1 MVIIVK
7 EEIKKLEIIQQDF
20 EHFMDLI
27 YKKHG
32 SANREVL
39 FAAMII
45 KKTNDILDAS
55 IHTLKNYIISVQISL
70 LRLLSDNCL
79 AIQSA
84 MELGLAK
91 YIEMIDSNQKIN
103 TIMVDEEQAMTD
115 GYLKRLVAKTYK
127 GFDKLYNFAC
137 EGVHFSKQALSST
150 VIKENNILKLNIK
163 TGNKEFKKELI
174 SNNAQMITLCKVIK
188 DMLKKTCL

>member
-1 MVIIVK
+1 MK
-7 EEIKKLEIIQQDF
+7 EEIKKLEIIQDDF

-27 YKKHG
+27 YRKHN
-32 SANREVL
+32 SANKQVI

-45 KKTNDILDAS
+45 KKANDILNTA
-55 IHTLKNYIISVQISL
+55 IHTLKGYVISVQISL
-70 LRLLSDNCL
+70 LRLMCDNCL

-84 MELGLAK
+84 MELGLDK

-137 EGVHFSKQALSST
+137 EGVHFSKQALTST
-150 VIKENNILKLNIK
+150 IIKENGTLKLNIK
-163 TGNKEFKKELI
+163 PGNKDLKKELI
-174 SNNAQMITLCKVIK
+174 SNNGQMITLCKVIK
-188 DMLKKTCL
+188 DMLMKICL

>member
-1 MVIIVK
+1 MK
-7 EEIKKLEIIQQDF
+7 EEIKKLEIIQDDF

-27 YKKHG
+27 YRKHN
-32 SANREVL
+32 SANKQVI

-45 KKTNDILDAS
+45 KKANDILNTA
-55 IHTLKNYIISVQISL
+55 IHTLKGYVISVQISL
-70 LRLLSDNCL
+70 LRLMCDNCL

-84 MELGLAK
+84 MELGLDK

-127 GFDKLYNFAC
+127 GFDRLYNFAC
-137 EGVHFSKQALSST
+137 EGVHFSKQALTST
-150 VIKENNILKLNIK
+150 IIKENDTLKLNIK
-163 TGNKEFKKELI
+163 PGNKELKKELI
-174 SNNAQMITLCKVIK
+174 SNNGQMITLCKVIK
-188 DMLKKTCL
+188 DMLMKICL

>member
-1 MVIIVK
+1 MK
-7 EEIKKLEIIQQDF
+7 EEIKKLEIIQDDF

-27 YKKHG
+27 YRKHNT
-32 SANREVL
+32 ANKQVI

-45 KKTNDILDAS
+45 KKANDILNTA
-55 IHTLKNYIISVQISL
+55 IHTLKGYVISVQISL
-70 LRLLSDNCL
+70 LRLMCDNCL

-84 MELGLAK
+84 MELGLDK

-137 EGVHFSKQALSST
+137 EGVHFSKQALTST
-150 VIKENNILKLNIK
+150 IIKENGTLKLNIK
-163 TGNKEFKKELI
+163 PGNKDLKKELI
-174 SNNAQMITLCKVIK
+174 SNNGQMITLCKVIK
-188 DMLKKTCL
+188 DMLMKICL

>member
-1 MVIIVK
+1 MK
-7 EEIKKLEIIQQDF
+7 EEIKKLEIIQDDF

-27 YKKHG
+27 YRKHN
-32 SANREVL
+32 SANKQVI

-45 KKTNDILDAS
+45 KKANDILNTA
-55 IHTLKNYIISVQISL
+55 IHTLKGYVISVQISL
-70 LRLLSDNCL
+70 LRLMCDNCL

-84 MELGLAK
+84 MELGLDK

-137 EGVHFSKQALSST
+137 EGVHFSKQALGSAFLE
-150 VIKENNILKLNIK
+150 ENGKISMNIK
-163 TGNKEFKKELI
+163 VGNKKMEKDLI
-174 SNNAQMITLCKVIK
+174 YNNSQMLVLCRVIV
-188 DMLKKTCL
+188 DMLKRICLQ

>member
-1 MVIIVK
+1 MK
-7 EEIKKLEIIQQDF
+7 EEIKKLELFQNDF

-27 YKKHG
+27 YKKHNT
-32 SANREVL
+32 ANKKVI

-55 IHTLKNYIISVQISL
+55 IHALKNYVISVQISL
-70 LRLLSDNCL
+70 LRLMCDNCL

-84 MELGLAK
+84 IELGLDK
-91 YIEMIDSNQKIN
+91 YIEMIDNNIKIN
-103 TIMVDEEQAMTD
+103 TIMIDEEQAMTD

-150 VIKENNILKLNIK
+150 VINENGILKLNIK
-163 TGNKEFKKELI
+163 PGNKEYKKEI
-174 SNNAQMITLCKVIK
+174 IANNSQMVTLCKVIK
-188 DMLKKTCL
+188 DMLKRICL

>member
-1 MVIIVK
+1 MK
-7 EEIKKLEIIQQDF
+7 EEIKKLEIIQNDF

-27 YKKHG
+27 YRKHD
-32 SANREVL
+32 SANKQVI

-45 KKTNDILDAS
+45 KKANDILNTA
-55 IHTLKNYIISVQISL
+55 IHTLKGYVISVQISL
-70 LRLLSDNCL
+70 LRLMCDNCL

-84 MELGLAK
+84 MELGLDK

-137 EGVHFSKQALSST
+137 EGVHFSKQALTST
-150 VIKENNILKLNIK
+150 IIKENGTLKLNIK
-163 TGNKEFKKELI
+163 PGNKDLKKELI
-174 SNNAQMITLCKVIK
+174 SNNGQMITLCKVIK
-188 DMLKKTCL
+188 DMLMKICL